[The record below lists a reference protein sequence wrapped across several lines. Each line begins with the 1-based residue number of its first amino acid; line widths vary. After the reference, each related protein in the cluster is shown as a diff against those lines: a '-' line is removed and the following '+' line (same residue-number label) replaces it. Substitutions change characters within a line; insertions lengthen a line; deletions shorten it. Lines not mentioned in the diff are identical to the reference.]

1 MHTHA
6 GTLYVHT
13 SICVELVQ
21 PVLGVHVHSYLG
33 HFRCASS
40 SNADSGIHGADQLS
54 LGATSNLLP
63 CQCVTELQVV
73 VHYITGDASNKGPVM
88 RVKDVR

>member
-1 MHTHA
+1 MQAHYMYTPA
-6 GTLYVHT
+6 
-13 SICVELVQ
+13 CVELVH

-33 HFRCASS
+33 HFRRASS
-40 SNADSGIHGADQLS
+40 GNADSGIHGADQLS